1 MATLEKKYVYKVS
14 RDGTYLGVLPNVS
27 TEFEYSHNIN
37 SAGCQLMVTVSDSAD
52 TSNLPVEALLDEYG
66 NELLAEDGSVL
77 TTERVADLVGDG
89 NSNSLIRNDNDV
101 EVVEYSE
108 YYPNGKTVFQGFMS
122 KLKVYFGGSDSVDI
136 TILSN
141 GQDLAHYL
149 VPGGNAETIDQSS
162 TTTDTDF
169 ASWWDSGSGHLY
181 GQTFTTGVGVTNISS
196 IRILLQVNSSSYGS
210 VTLKLWSSTASASP
224 SGTGYLG
231 AVTKTLT
238 AQSLTET
245 TFTFATPIM
254 VTASTTYFWAIV
266 PDPGSIGGDV
276 NTWISMGI
284 NFSGSVYAGGAAHS
298 WSGGPYSAGGG
309 GSDFYFKTYSSAYS
323 TAHAYTN
330 DDPSTDILT
339 DIMSSYSNSG
349 GSLSLSTPSATG
361 TSVNYTFNL
370 NTILEGVNKV
380 LELGPSD
387 WYWYVNPANN
397 TLYYEQAST
406 TADHTM
412 IKGRHINELSI
423 EMTKEQIAN
432 VVYFTGGEVTA
443 GVNAYVNVN
452 DTASLL
458 VNKRGLVRLNDPKV
472 KGATGN
478 ATGTIIANNYIDGHD
493 EQTYITQIEIVDGT
507 YDITLFDIGEIVG
520 FGSFGT
526 FVDRLLLQIVGIKR
540 KVDSVVLSL
549 GVLPHRA
556 TEQMEEVQRSLEA
569 SQTVN
574 NPSAPS

>member
-14 RDGTYLGVLPNVS
+14 RDGTYLGVLPNVTS
-27 TEFEYSHNIN
+27 EFEYSHNIN

-108 YYPNGKTVFQGFMS
+108 YYPNGSTVFRGYMS

-141 GQDLAHYL
+141 GQDLNHYL
-149 VPGGNAETIDQSS
+149 VSGGTSATADQIQV
-162 TTTDTDF
+162 TQDEAL
-169 ASWWDSGSGHLY
+169 ASPTRQY
-181 GQTFTTGVGVTNISS
+181 MMQTFTVGAGVTNISKIDFWCS
-196 IRILLQVNSSSYGS
+196 TYIFGTAELSTTIYIYGS
-210 VTLKLWSSTASASP
+210 YADALAATNALASA
-224 SGTGYLG
+224 
-231 AVTKTLT
+231 TLT
-238 AQSLTET
+238 VNTQDNYGALYSV
-245 TFTFATPIM
+245 TFSTPAT
-254 VTASTTYFWAIV
+254 VTAGQVCAVGFRYWYGGNDYIFFY
-266 PDPGSIGGDV
+266 GS
-276 NTWISMGI
+276 SAAP
-284 NFSGSVYAGGAAHS
+284 YAGGQQYTYTPGVS
-298 WSGGPYSAGGG
+298 SLDTG
-309 GSDFYFKTYSSAYS
+309 DDLYFKTYTTVPS
-323 TAHAYTN
+323 TAHTYTAQ
-330 DDPSTDILT
+330 DPSTIFNTELAYYA
-339 DIMSSYSNSG
+339 SSG
-349 GSLSLSTPSATG
+349 GVLDYATALMTG
-361 TSVNYTFNL
+361 YSVTYTFNI
-370 NTILEGVNKV
+370 NTQLEGINKV
-380 LELGPSD
+380 LELGPAD
-387 WYWYVNPANN
+387 WYWYTNPA
-397 TLYYEQAST
+397 TDAIYYKQSGT

-412 IKGRHINELSI
+412 IKGRHIYELSI
-423 EMTKEQIAN
+423 EMTKEEIAN

-452 DTASLL
+452 DTTSL
-458 VNKRGLVRLNDPKV
+458 VDNRRGLVRLNDPKV

-478 ATGTIIANNYIDGHD
+478 ATGTIIANNYIDGHN

-507 YDITLFDIGEIVG
+507 YDITLFNIGEIVG

-526 FVDRLLLQIVGIKR
+526 FVDQLLLQIVGIKR